1 MSRNRLELVGKKFER
16 LLVKSREENT
26 PNGQTRWKCVCDCG
40 KETIVVGS
48 ALVRGSTK
56 SCGCWNKER
65 IGDMNRTH
73 NGTSGRKS
81 TPTHGSWRGMK
92 ERCTNPNNSHYH
104 LYGGRGISFCEDWKS
119 FENFLEDMGERPEG
133 MSLERIDV
141 NGNYCKENCKWEII
155 GNQNFNISLKSN
167 NTTGRSGLSTRIQK
181 DGVVRWVATIGYN
194 GKSIYLGIFNTYEE
208 AVAARDLAEMTYY
221 GKIKQ

>member
-1 MSRNRLELVGKKFER
+1 MSRRLELTGRKFER

-40 KETIVVGS
+40 KESI
-48 ALVRGSTK
+48 
-56 SCGCWNKER
+56 
-65 IGDMNRTH
+65 
-73 NGTSGRKS
+73 
-81 TPTHGSWRGMK
+81 
-92 ERCTNPNNSHYH
+92 
-104 LYGGRGISFCEDWKS
+104 
-119 FENFLEDMGERPEG
+119 
-133 MSLERIDV
+133 V

-181 DGVVRWVATIGYN
+181 DGVVKWVATIGYK
-194 GKSIYLGIFNTYEE
+194 GKSIYLGIFNTHEE
-208 AVAARDLAEMTYY
+208 AVVARDLAEMTYY